1 MKPVHSDTYLTGP
14 YLKKN
19 GCKVKEKGIMRRIL
33 AILMENEPGSLSRIV
48 GLFSQRAFN
57 IESLTVAPTDD
68 ASLSRMTIA
77 TKGDDKVLEQI
88 VKQVNKLIDV
98 IKIIDI
104 TDRKHIER
112 ELLLVKVGA
121 MTDKSRTE
129 VKRITDIFR
138 GNIIDIGKQVY
149 TVQLTGNAEKLNAFI
164 DALQNETEIIETAR
178 SGCVGMSRGD
188 KALRI

>member
-1 MKPVHSDTYLTGP
+1 
-14 YLKKN
+14 
-19 GCKVKEKGIMRRIL
+19 MRRIL

-68 ASLSRMTIA
+68 NSLSRMTIA

-98 IKIIDI
+98 IKITDI

-112 ELLLVKVGA
+112 ELLLVKVAA
-121 MTDKSRTE
+121 MSDKSRTE
-129 VKRITDIFR
+129 VTRITDIFR

-149 TVQLTGNAEKLNAFI
+149 TVQLTGDAEKLNAFI
-164 DALQNETEIIETAR
+164 NALQNETEIIESAR
-178 SGCVGMSRGD
+178 SGCVGMARGD
-188 KALRI
+188 QALRI

>member
-1 MKPVHSDTYLTGP
+1 
-14 YLKKN
+14 
-19 GCKVKEKGIMRRIL
+19 MRRIL

-68 ASLSRMTIA
+68 NSLSRMTIA

-104 TDRKHIER
+104 TDRQHIER
-112 ELLLVKVGA
+112 ELLLVKVAA

-149 TVQLTGNAEKLNAFI
+149 TVQLAGNAEKLNAFI
-164 DALQNETEIIETAR
+164 NALQHETEIIESAR
-178 SGCVGMSRGD
+178 SGCVGMARGD

>member
-1 MKPVHSDTYLTGP
+1 
-14 YLKKN
+14 
-19 GCKVKEKGIMRRIL
+19 MRRIL

-68 ASLSRMTIA
+68 NSLSRMTIA
-77 TKGDDKVLEQI
+77 TSGDDRVLEQI

-98 IKIIDI
+98 IKITDI
-104 TDRKHIER
+104 TDRQHVER

-121 MTDKSRTE
+121 MNDKTRTE

-149 TVQLTGNAEKLNAFI
+149 TLQLTGNASKLNAFI
-164 DALQNETEIIETAR
+164 EALQNETEIIESAR
-178 SGCVGMSRGD
+178 SGCVGMARGD

>member
-1 MKPVHSDTYLTGP
+1 
-14 YLKKN
+14 
-19 GCKVKEKGIMRRIL
+19 MRRIL

-48 GLFSQRAFN
+48 GLFSQRAYN

-68 ASLSRMTIA
+68 NSLSRMTIA

-98 IKIIDI
+98 IKITDI

-112 ELLLVKVGA
+112 ELLLVKVSA
-121 MTDKSRTE
+121 ANEKARTE

-138 GNIIDIGKQVY
+138 GNIVDIGKNIY
-149 TVQLTGNAEKLNAFI
+149 TVQLTGDAEKLNAFI
-164 DALQNETEIIETAR
+164 ETLQNETEILESVR
-178 SGCVGMSRGD
+178 SGCVGIARGD
-188 KALRI
+188 KALRV

>member
-1 MKPVHSDTYLTGP
+1 
-14 YLKKN
+14 
-19 GCKVKEKGIMRRIL
+19 MRRIL

-48 GLFSQRAFN
+48 GLFSQRAYN

-68 ASLSRMTIA
+68 TSLSRMTIA

-98 IKIIDI
+98 IKITDI

-112 ELLLVKVGA
+112 ELLLVKVVA
-121 MTDKSRTE
+121 INDKSRTE

-149 TVQLTGNAEKLNAFI
+149 TVQLTGDADKLNAFI
-164 DALQNETEIIETAR
+164 DALQNETEIIESAR
-178 SGCVGMSRGD
+178 SGCVGMARGD

>member
-1 MKPVHSDTYLTGP
+1 
-14 YLKKN
+14 
-19 GCKVKEKGIMRRIL
+19 MRRIL

-68 ASLSRMTIA
+68 NSLSRMTIA
-77 TKGDDKVLEQI
+77 TKGDDQVLEQI

-98 IKIIDI
+98 IKITDI

-121 MTDKSRTE
+121 MNDKTRTE
-129 VKRITDIFR
+129 VTRITEIFR

-178 SGCVGMSRGD
+178 SGCVGMARGD
-188 KALRI
+188 KALRV

>member
-1 MKPVHSDTYLTGP
+1 
-14 YLKKN
+14 
-19 GCKVKEKGIMRRIL
+19 MRRIL

-68 ASLSRMTIA
+68 NSLSRMTIA

-98 IKIIDI
+98 IKITDI

-121 MTDKSRTE
+121 MNDKTRTE

-138 GNIIDIGKQVY
+138 GNIIDLGKQVY
-149 TVQLTGNAEKLNAFI
+149 TVQLTGNADKLNAFI
-164 DALQNETEIIETAR
+164 DALKNETEIIETAR
-178 SGCVGMSRGD
+178 SGCVGMARGD
-188 KALRI
+188 KALRV

>member
-1 MKPVHSDTYLTGP
+1 
-14 YLKKN
+14 
-19 GCKVKEKGIMRRIL
+19 MRRIL

-68 ASLSRMTIA
+68 TSLSRMTIA

-98 IKIIDI
+98 IKITDI

-112 ELLLVKVGA
+112 ELLLVKVVA
-121 MTDKSRTE
+121 MNDKSRSE

-164 DALQNETEIIETAR
+164 DALQNESEIIESAR
-178 SGCVGMSRGD
+178 SGCVGMARGD

>member
-1 MKPVHSDTYLTGP
+1 
-14 YLKKN
+14 
-19 GCKVKEKGIMRRIL
+19 MRRIL

-68 ASLSRMTIA
+68 NSLSRMTIA

-98 IKIIDI
+98 IKITDI

-112 ELLLVKVGA
+112 ELLLVKVTA
-121 MTDKSRTE
+121 MNDKSRTE
-129 VKRITDIFR
+129 VTRITDIFR
-138 GNIIDIGKQVY
+138 GNIIDIGKHVY
-149 TVQLTGNAEKLNAFI
+149 TVQLTGDAEKLNAFI
-164 DALQNETEIIETAR
+164 NALQNETEIIESAR
-178 SGCVGMSRGD
+178 SGCVGMARGD
-188 KALRI
+188 QALRI

>member
-1 MKPVHSDTYLTGP
+1 
-14 YLKKN
+14 
-19 GCKVKEKGIMRRIL
+19 MRRIL

-68 ASLSRMTIA
+68 NSLSRMTIA
-77 TKGDDKVLEQI
+77 TKGDDKILEQI

-98 IKIIDI
+98 IKITDI

-121 MTDKSRTE
+121 MNDKTRTE
-129 VKRITDIFR
+129 VTRITEIFR

-178 SGCVGMSRGD
+178 SGCVGMARGD
-188 KALRI
+188 KALRV

>member
-1 MKPVHSDTYLTGP
+1 
-14 YLKKN
+14 
-19 GCKVKEKGIMRRIL
+19 MRRIL

-68 ASLSRMTIA
+68 NSLSRMTIA

-98 IKIIDI
+98 IKITDI

-112 ELLLVKVGA
+112 ELLLVKVAA
-121 MTDKSRTE
+121 MNDKSRTE
-129 VKRITDIFR
+129 VTRITDIFR

-149 TVQLTGNAEKLNAFI
+149 TVQLTGDADKLNAFI
-164 DALQNETEIIETAR
+164 NALQNETEIIASAR
-178 SGCVGMSRGD
+178 TGCVGMARGD
-188 KALRI
+188 QALRV

>member
-1 MKPVHSDTYLTGP
+1 
-14 YLKKN
+14 
-19 GCKVKEKGIMRRIL
+19 MRRVL

-68 ASLSRMTIA
+68 NSLSRMTIA
-77 TKGDDKVLEQI
+77 TRGDDKVLEQI

-98 IKIIDI
+98 IKITDI
-104 TDRKHIER
+104 TDRQHIER
-112 ELLLVKVGA
+112 ELLLVKVAA

-149 TVQLTGNAEKLNAFI
+149 TVQLTGDAEKLNAFI
-164 DALQNETEIIETAR
+164 HAVQHETKIIESAR
-178 SGCVGMSRGD
+178 SGCVGMARGD
-188 KALRI
+188 QALRI

>member
-1 MKPVHSDTYLTGP
+1 
-14 YLKKN
+14 
-19 GCKVKEKGIMRRIL
+19 MRRIL

-68 ASLSRMTIA
+68 NSLSRMTIA

-98 IKIIDI
+98 IKITDI

-112 ELLLVKVGA
+112 ELLLVKVA
-121 MTDKSRTE
+121 ALNDKSRTE
-129 VKRITDIFR
+129 VTRITDIFR

-149 TVQLTGNAEKLNAFI
+149 TVQLTGDADKLNAFI
-164 DALQNETEIIETAR
+164 NALQNETEIIESAR
-178 SGCVGMSRGD
+178 SGCVGMARGD
-188 KALRI
+188 QALRV

>member
-1 MKPVHSDTYLTGP
+1 
-14 YLKKN
+14 
-19 GCKVKEKGIMRRIL
+19 MRRIL
-33 AILMENEPGSLSRIV
+33 SILMENEPGSLSRIV

-68 ASLSRMTIA
+68 NTLSRMTIG
-77 TKGDDKVLEQI
+77 TSGDDHVLEQI
-88 VKQVNKLIDV
+88 VKQVNKLVDV

-112 ELLLVKVGA
+112 ELLLVKVSA
-121 MTDKSRTE
+121 ANDKARTE
-129 VKRITDIFR
+129 VNRLTDIFR
-138 GNIIDIGKQVY
+138 GNIVDIGKQVY

-164 DALQNETEIIETAR
+164 EALSNETEIVESAR
-178 SGCVGMSRGD
+178 SGCVGMTRGD